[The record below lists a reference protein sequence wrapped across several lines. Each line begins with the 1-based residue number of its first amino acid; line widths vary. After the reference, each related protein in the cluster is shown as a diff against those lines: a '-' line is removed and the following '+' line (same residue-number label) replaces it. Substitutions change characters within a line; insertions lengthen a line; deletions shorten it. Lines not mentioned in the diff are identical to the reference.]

1 MDFASDNQSYG
12 VFSLLAHMYR
22 MPDSDSSGSSILPQE
37 GAEIHRERI
46 DVKQVRGMYVGDLM
60 WALADIGSLEGTKT
74 TEEFRNVYSAIGK
87 FEAKQGDP
95 IIAYCRKPA
104 MIVGYETGNSAW
116 ISGIQ
121 NIPQDKVLIAF
132 FRLNSKADFRD
143 KQNGLDKVEEY
154 VRSCEEEA
162 HDSWAD
168 RQGFT
173 LIQKIQSNIQSK
185 LSKAFSKDSTEQYE
199 GPSSISRVM
208 TELFLPNVSPSEMEI
223 SSGGSGPQSK
233 TVTLKKKKTAHN
245 NRRSHFEVLDTELS
259 DGRLI
264 VKFTIDLN
272 NGCPV
277 RLFPVVQTES
287 EIMNSSDWEDEESIG
302 TVFPIT
308 LKSLS
313 VDSLTADKKKLK
325 DAAVRIDIADDSIKT
340 EKYLSAKPLRS
351 SRGALYG
358 VQVTSYSDCSMQG
371 TLVFESSERRILA
384 GLDYEVIPQ

>member
-208 TELFLPNVSPSEMEI
+208 TELFLPTS
-223 SSGGSGPQSK
+223 
-233 TVTLKKKKTAHN
+233 
-245 NRRSHFEVLDTELS
+245 
-259 DGRLI
+259 
-264 VKFTIDLN
+264 
-272 NGCPV
+272 
-277 RLFPVVQTES
+277 
-287 EIMNSSDWEDEESIG
+287 
-302 TVFPIT
+302 
-308 LKSLS
+308 
-313 VDSLTADKKKLK
+313 
-325 DAAVRIDIADDSIKT
+325 
-340 EKYLSAKPLRS
+340 PLRKW
-351 SRGALYG
+351 RYLREVRALRAKR
-358 VQVTSYSDCSMQG
+358 
-371 TLVFESSERRILA
+371 LRLKRRKLPIITA
-384 GLDYEVIPQ
+384 GLISRFLTRSCQTAA